1 MHTFLDAK
9 QMARALRQG
18 LADKQL
24 ELSHSDCLEL
34 VALQFGFADW
44 NTLSARINA
53 EANPPALPAGWTLTG
68 IGRGNAYRAGLDPDV
83 PGAMRVASTSPNG
96 IIDVDEFGGLMQTI
110 PADGWHGKTIR
121 LGAELMGKAVERG
134 AIWLKLDAAD
144 GRAINVA
151 NTPARGDF
159 GWTRREVT
167 MKVPETAALIR
178 YGLQLAGGGEIWARG
193 FMLEEVASVEA

>member
-1 MHTFLDAK
+1 MHSFLDAK

-18 LADKQL
+18 LADRKL

-44 NTLSARINA
+44 NTLAARINA
-53 EANPPALPAGWTLTG
+53 ESQPPALPLGWTVTG
-68 IGRGNAYRAGLDPDV
+68 IGRGNAYRAGLDPDL
-83 PGAMRVASTSPNG
+83 PGALRVASTSPND
-96 IIDVDEFGGLMQTI
+96 IVDVDEFGGLMRTI
-110 PADGWHGKTIR
+110 SADAWRGKTIR
-121 LGAELMGKAVERG
+121 LGAEVMGKAVERG

-144 GRAINVA
+144 GRPINVA

-159 GWTRREVT
+159 GWTGREVL
-167 MKVPETAALIR
+167 MAVPETAALIR

-193 FMLEEVASVEA
+193 FRLEEVV

>member
-1 MHTFLDAK
+1 MHSFLDAK
-9 QMARALRQG
+9 QMARTLRQG
-18 LADKQL
+18 LADRKL

-44 NTLSARINA
+44 NTLAARINA
-53 EANPPALPAGWTLTG
+53 EAQPPALPHGWTVTG
-68 IGRGNAYRAGLDPDV
+68 IGRGNAYRAGLDPDL
-83 PGAMRVASTSPNG
+83 PGALRVASTSPND
-96 IIDVDEFGGLMQTI
+96 IVDVDEFGGLMRTI
-110 PADGWHGKTIR
+110 SADAWRGKTIR

-144 GRAINVA
+144 GRPINVA

-159 GWTRREVT
+159 GWTGREVV
-167 MKVPETAALIR
+167 MAVPETAALIR

-193 FMLEEVASVEA
+193 FRLEEVV

>member
-1 MHTFLDAK
+1 MQTFLDAK

-18 LADKQL
+18 LADRQV

-44 NTLSARINA
+44 NTLAARINA
-53 EANPPALPAGWTLTG
+53 EAQPPALPAGWTLTG
-68 IGRGNAYRAGLDPDV
+68 IGRGNAYRAGLDPDI

-96 IIDVDEFGGLMQTI
+96 IVDVDEFGGLMRTI
-110 PADGWHGKTIR
+110 PADAWRGKTVR

-144 GRAINVA
+144 GRPLDVV
-151 NTPARGDF
+151 NTPTRGDF

-167 MKVPETAALIR
+167 MAVPETAALIR

-193 FMLEEVASVEA
+193 FRLEEALLPVS

>member
-1 MHTFLDAK
+1 MQTFLDAK

-18 LADKQL
+18 LAGKKL

-44 NTLSARINA
+44 NTLAARIRL
-53 EANPPALPAGWTLTG
+53 EESPPTLPAGWTLTG
-68 IGRGNAYRAGLDPDV
+68 IGRGNAYRAGLDPDI
-83 PGAMRVASTSPNG
+83 PDAMRVASTSPNG
-96 IIDVDEFGGLMQTI
+96 IVDVDEFGGLMRTI
-110 PADGWHGKTIR
+110 PADAWRGKTVR
-121 LGAELMGKAVERG
+121 FGAELMGKAVERG

-144 GRAINVA
+144 GRPINVA

-159 GWTRREVT
+159 GWTGREVV
-167 MKVPETAALIR
+167 MAVPETAALIR

-193 FMLEEVASVEA
+193 FRLKEAV

>member
-1 MHTFLDAK
+1 MHTLLDAK

-18 LADKQL
+18 LADRKL

-110 PADGWHGKTIR
+110 PADAWRGKTIR

-159 GWTRREVT
+159 GWTGREVT
-167 MKVPETAALIR
+167 MKVPESAALIR

-193 FMLEEVASVEA
+193 FELEEVATAEA

>member
-18 LADKQL
+18 LADRKL

-34 VALQFGFADW
+34 VAQQFGFADW

-53 EANPPALPAGWTLTG
+53 EAQPPALPAGWTLTG

-83 PGAMRVASTSPNG
+83 PGAMRVASTNPNG
-96 IIDVDEFGGLMQTI
+96 IVDVDESGGLMRTI
-110 PADGWHGKTIR
+110 PADPWRGRTVR

-144 GRAINVA
+144 GRPINVA

-159 GWTRREVT
+159 GWIGREVV
-167 MKVPETAALIR
+167 MAVPETAALIR

-193 FMLEEVASVEA
+193 FRLEVAA

>member
-18 LADKQL
+18 LADRKV

-34 VALQFGFADW
+34 VAQQFGFADW
-44 NTLSARINA
+44 NTLSARIHA
-53 EANPPALPAGWTLTG
+53 EAHPPALPTGWTLTG

-83 PGAMRVASTSPNG
+83 PGAMRVVSTSPNG
-96 IIDVDEFGGLMQTI
+96 IVDVDEFGGLMHTI
-110 PADGWHGKTIR
+110 SADGWRGKTVR

-144 GRAINVA
+144 GRALNVA
-151 NTPARGDF
+151 NTPSRGDF
-159 GWTRREVT
+159 GWTGREVV
-167 MKVPETAALIR
+167 MQVPETAALIR

-193 FMLEEVASVEA
+193 FRLEEVAA

>member
-34 VALQFGFADW
+34 VALQFGFSDW

-53 EANPPALPAGWTLTG
+53 EAQPPVLPAGWTLTG

-83 PGAMRVASTSPNG
+83 PGAMRVASTSPNS
-96 IIDVDEFGGLMQTI
+96 IVDVDEFGGLMRTI
-110 PADGWHGKTIR
+110 PADAWRGKTVR

-151 NTPARGDF
+151 NTSARGDF

-167 MKVPETAALIR
+167 MAVPETAALLR

-193 FMLEEVASVEA
+193 FRLEEVV

>member
-1 MHTFLDAK
+1 MHSFLDAK

-18 LADKQL
+18 LADRQL

-44 NTLSARINA
+44 NRLAARINA
-53 EANPPALPAGWTLTG
+53 EAQPPALPAGWTLTG
-68 IGRGNAYRAGLDPDV
+68 IGRGNAYRAGLDPDL
-83 PGAMRVASTSPNG
+83 PGAMHVASTSPND
-96 IIDVDEFGGLMQTI
+96 IVDVDEFGGLMRTI
-110 PADGWHGKTIR
+110 PAAPWRGKTVR

-144 GRAINVA
+144 GRPINVA
-151 NTPARGDF
+151 NNPARGDF
-159 GWTRREVT
+159 GWTGSEVV
-167 MKVPETAALIR
+167 MAVPETAALIR

-193 FMLEEVASVEA
+193 FRLEEVVPTVA

>member
-1 MHTFLDAK
+1 MHSFLDAK

-18 LADKQL
+18 LADRKF

-44 NTLSARINA
+44 NTLAARINA
-53 EANPPALPAGWTLTG
+53 EAQPPALPHGWTVTG
-68 IGRGNAYRAGLDPDV
+68 IGRGNAYRAGLDPDL
-83 PGAMRVASTSPNG
+83 PGAMRVASTSPND
-96 IIDVDEFGGLMQTI
+96 IVDVDEFGGLMRTI
-110 PADGWHGKTIR
+110 SADAWRGKTIR

-144 GRAINVA
+144 GRPINVA

-159 GWTRREVT
+159 GWTGREVV
-167 MKVPETAALIR
+167 MAVPETAVLIR

-193 FMLEEVASVEA
+193 FRLEEVV

>member
-18 LADKQL
+18 LADKKL

-44 NTLSARINA
+44 NTLSARIHA
-53 EANPPALPAGWTLTG
+53 EEHPPALPTGWTPTG
-68 IGRGNAYRAGLDPDV
+68 IGRGNAYRAGLDPDM

-96 IIDVDEFGGLMQTI
+96 IIDVDEFGGLMHTI
-110 PADGWHGKTIR
+110 PADTWRGKTVR
-121 LGAELMGKAVERG
+121 LGAELMGRAVERG

-144 GRAINVA
+144 GRALNVA

-159 GWTRREVT
+159 GWTGREVV
-167 MKVPETAALIR
+167 MKVPEAAALIR

-193 FMLEEVASVEA
+193 FRLEEVVSAEA

>member
-18 LADKQL
+18 LADRKL
-24 ELSHSDCLEL
+24 ALSHSDCLEL
-34 VALQFGFADW
+34 VAQQFGCADW
-44 NTLSARINA
+44 NTLAARINA
-53 EANPPALPAGWTLTG
+53 EAQPPTLPAGWTLTG

-96 IIDVDEFGGLMQTI
+96 IVDVDEFGGLMRTI
-110 PADGWHGKTIR
+110 PADAWRGKTVR

-134 AIWLKLDAAD
+134 AIWLKLDASD
-144 GRAINVA
+144 GRPINVA
-151 NTPARGDF
+151 NTPSRGDF
-159 GWTRREVT
+159 GWTGREVV
-167 MKVPETAALIR
+167 MAVPETAALIR

-193 FMLEEVASVEA
+193 FRLEEVA